1 VPKVRRISL
10 AIAAAVA
17 LTVVLVVH
25 GVSTPG
31 PQNPTSGMSL
41 AFDATF
47 NGATLDGSTWSTC
60 YPWFSGT
67 SGCTNFGNAIQDVWY
82 VPSGDVVSGGSL
94 HLVATATPTS
104 GFTEKGSSKTYP
116 YSSGMVTTRNSFDFK
131 YGYVQIVAKTPGGK
145 GTWPALWLLPKKRR
159 WPPEIDIMENWG
171 SAHTIQTTFIW
182 SSAGHVEQA
191 HQTPLSSSSLSKRY
205 NTYGLL
211 WKPGSLTWY
220 LDGKVVDTYTGTNV
234 PRQPMYLL
242 ANLAV
247 DGPAAS
253 GSSFSIRSVKIYK

>member
-1 VPKVRRISL
+1 VSKVRRIFMPL
-10 AIAAAVA
+10 AVVGAV
-17 LTVVLVVH
+17 TVVLVIVR
-25 GVSTPG
+25 GTATDSAD
-31 PQNPTSGMSL
+31 PTSGMSL

-47 NGATLDGSTWSTC
+47 SGTRLDNSTWGTC
-60 YPWFSGT
+60 YPWFGST
-67 SGCTNFGNAIQDVWY
+67 SGCTNFGNQIQDVWY
-82 VPSGDVVSGGSL
+82 LPSGDVVSGGAL
-94 HLVATATPTS
+94 HLVATATPTA
-104 GFTEKGSSKTYP
+104 GIAENGSSKIYP
-116 YSSGMVTTRNSFDFK
+116 YSSGMVTTRNSYDFR

-145 GTWPALWLLPKKRR
+145 GTWPALWLLPKKRH

-182 SSAGHVEQA
+182 SSAGKVEQA
-191 HQTPLSSSSLSKRY
+191 YKTPLSSSTLSHHY
-205 NTYGLL
+205 NTYGIL

-220 LDGKVVDTYTGTNV
+220 LDGKVVDTYSGSNV

-247 DGPAAS
+247 DGHAAS